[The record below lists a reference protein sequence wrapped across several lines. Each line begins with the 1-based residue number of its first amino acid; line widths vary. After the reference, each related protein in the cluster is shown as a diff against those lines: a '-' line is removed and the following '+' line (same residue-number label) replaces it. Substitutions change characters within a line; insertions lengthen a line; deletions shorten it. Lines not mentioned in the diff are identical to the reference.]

1 MARDER
7 ARHELC
13 TRLEETLGSVP
24 AETLIGYLPPVGWAD
39 VATKHDL
46 HQLEERLDFRIDA
59 LGERVGQLEERLDA
73 RIDALAERLDA
84 RIDALD
90 ERFGARLETLE
101 HRVMARMD
109 QQLAAQARAM
119 ALQTW
124 AILGTVLVA
133 LAGAIATA
141 AFL

>member
-1 MARDER
+1 MALDER
-7 ARHELC
+7 ARHELF

-46 HQLEERLDFRIDA
+46 HQLEERLD
-59 LGERVGQLEERLDA
+59 
-73 RIDALAERLDA
+73 ALAERLDI

-124 AILGTVLVA
+124 
-133 LAGAIATA
+133 
-141 AFL
+141 

>member
-1 MARDER
+1 MALDER
-7 ARHELC
+7 ARHELF

-46 HQLEERLDFRIDA
+46 HQLEERLDIRIDA
-59 LGERVGQLEERLDA
+59 LGERLDA
-73 RIDALAERLDA
+73 P
-84 RIDALD
+84 IDALD
-90 ERFGARLETLE
+90 ERFGARLETVE

-109 QQLAAQARAM
+109 QQLAAQARVM

-133 LAGAIATA
+133 LAGAIVTT